1 MQREVFHQ
9 SVKFCFDSVEV
20 FSMKLLITTLVILL
34 SFSSAQ
40 AINILNIKNRK
51 VLVDLQEEDIK
62 VGDKFIARDESGKAK
77 ALLEIT
83 QVKNK
88 KAIAFIVK
96 GKVEKTF
103 TLSKRDEAPATNS
116 EQIADSNSMLKQNAS
131 WGAMVGL
138 SSDSMTV
145 KPSAT
150 SSANLTGSSFSL
162 KGFYQREIDGNVS
175 ARLAG
180 GYHAFTASGSSS
192 SVSCSG
198 TCSVDIGYLGVEAIV
213 SYTFAKY
220 KSFDFWAGGGL
231 GFLFAINKSSNVLKT
246 DKITTSQTIVVSLGS
261 DWSLSPKTYI
271 PIQFDYVLFPD
282 NSTSSA
288 NQMVLKI
295 GYGKRF

>member
-1 MQREVFHQ
+1 MGPFQRP
-9 SVKFCFDSVEV
+9 VKFYFDSVEINAMR
-20 FSMKLLITTLVILL
+20 FAITTLFLL
-34 SFSSAQ
+34 MSFSFAHGV
-40 AINILNIKNRK
+40 NILNVKNRK

-62 VGDKFIARDESGKAK
+62 VGDKFIARDDSGKAK
-77 ALLEIT
+77 ALIEIT

-88 KAIAFIVK
+88 KAIAVVIK
-96 GKVEKTF
+96 GQVEKTF
-103 TLSKRDEAPATNS
+103 LLTKKNAATSNP
-116 EQIADSNSMLKQNAS
+116 EQIADSNSLLKENAS
-131 WGAMVGL
+131 WGAMLGL

-145 KPSAT
+145 KPIAT
-150 SSANLTGSSFSL
+150 SSANMSGSSFSL
-162 KGFYQREIDGNVS
+162 NGFYQREIDGNVS
-175 ARLAG
+175 ARFAG

-198 TCSVDIGYLGVEAIV
+198 TCSVDISYLGVEALV
-213 SYTFAKY
+213 HYSFLKKTN
-220 KSFDFWAGGGL
+220 FDFWGGGGL

-246 DKITTSQTIVVSLGS
+246 DKITTSQTILVSLGS
-261 DWSLSPKTYI
+261 DWNLSPKTYI